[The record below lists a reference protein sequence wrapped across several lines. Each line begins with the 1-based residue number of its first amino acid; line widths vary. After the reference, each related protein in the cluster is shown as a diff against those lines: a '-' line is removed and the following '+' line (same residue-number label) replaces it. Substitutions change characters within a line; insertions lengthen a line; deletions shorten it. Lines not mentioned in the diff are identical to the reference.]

1 MSNVS
6 RALITGLL
14 FAFAAIAIQLSLLW
28 IGASWTTPLRALV
41 TVVAAVLIG
50 VAAGLTAK
58 KEALQAA
65 GLSGF
70 VAGVL
75 MSVVGTSIAMRN
87 PALLGSHPFAS
98 VETALEFVSSIIFG
112 TVISAWLIAG
122 IAVLAALPIR
132 QVLHVERNG
141 I

>member
-1 MSNVS
+1 
-6 RALITGLL
+6 
-14 FAFAAIAIQLSLLW
+14 
-28 IGASWTTPLRALV
+28 
-41 TVVAAVLIG
+41 
-50 VAAGLTAK
+50 
-58 KEALQAA
+58 
-65 GLSGF
+65 
-70 VAGVL
+70 